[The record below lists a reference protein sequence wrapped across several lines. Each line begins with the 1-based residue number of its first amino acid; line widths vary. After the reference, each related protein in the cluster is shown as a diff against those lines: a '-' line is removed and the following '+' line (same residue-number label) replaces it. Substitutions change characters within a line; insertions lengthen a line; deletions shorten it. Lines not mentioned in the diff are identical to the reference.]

1 MKKYLVF
8 LVLLFSVTI
17 VNANSI
23 QYYDGSC
30 YYDGSALFEFNS
42 IDTNNKI
49 FTSGINLT
57 ASYLLYDVIPQNKV
71 GLEGVWSREFI
82 IQSDDTQKEFATFK
96 TKEVSFTKRG
106 NYLIEATYNLGNQT
120 YITNGTL
127 VCPEFVFSCTNLYL
141 EIVNCT
147 TIDNAE
153 FEANLVVRGLNQS
166 VYRSLDLY
174 NDVAYY
180 FVLDKRYTDKE
191 GKYSDRGSIPF
202 NHEFDAL
209 DDNKYVLRAKLDD
222 NNVRSLTMKFL
233 GMNECLDGRNYLGL
247 ELYSNKECTST
258 SRIVKEEQV
267 LTYIEPEEILNITN
281 ITFGNNVME
290 NGVSSDKGN
299 GFLKFWVIFL
309 ILVVI
314 FFLIK
319 RLINKNKAKEIYG
332 K

>member
-1 MKKYLVF
+1 MKNYLFF
-8 LVLLFSVTI
+8 LIFLLAINI

-57 ASYLLYDVIPQNKV
+57 ASYLLYDVIPQNKI
-71 GLEGVWSREFI
+71 GLQGVWSREFI

-106 NYLIEATYNLGNQT
+106 NYLIEATYNLENQT

-174 NDVAYY
+174 NDIAYY

-222 NNVRSLTMKFL
+222 NNVRSFTMKFL

-267 LTYIEPEEILNITN
+267 LTYIEPEELFNLTN
-281 ITFGNNVME
+281 SNLENNVTG
-290 NGVSSDKGN
+290 NVDLSDKGN
-299 GFLKFWVIFL
+299 WFLKFGVISL
-309 ILVVI
+309 IIIGLI
-314 FFLIK
+314 ILIK
-319 RLINKNKAKEIYG
+319 RLINKSKSKKIPW
-332 K
+332 

>member
-1 MKKYLVF
+1 MKNYLFF
-8 LVLLFSVTI
+8 LIFLLAINI

-106 NYLIEATYNLGNQT
+106 NYLIEATYNLENQT

-174 NDVAYY
+174 NDIAYY

-267 LTYIEPEEILNITN
+267 LTYIEPEELFNLTN
-281 ITFGNNVME
+281 SNLENNVTG
-290 NGVSSDKGN
+290 NVDLSDKGN
-299 GFLKFWVIFL
+299 WFLKFGVISL
-309 ILVVI
+309 IIIGLI
-314 FFLIK
+314 ILIK
-319 RLINKNKAKEIYG
+319 RLINKSKSKKIPW
-332 K
+332 

>member
-1 MKKYLVF
+1 MKKILIF
-8 LVLLFSVTI
+8 LIFLLAINI

-42 IDTNNKI
+42 IDTKNKI

-57 ASYLLYDVIPQNKV
+57 ASYLLYDVIPQNKI
-71 GLEGVWSREFI
+71 GLQGVWSREFI

-106 NYLIEATYNLGNQT
+106 NYLIEATYNLENQT

-147 TIDNAE
+147 TIDNHE

-174 NDVAYY
+174 NDIAYY

-267 LTYIEPEEILNITN
+267 LTYIEPEELFNLTN
-281 ITFGNNVME
+281 SNLENNVTG
-290 NGVSSDKGN
+290 NVDLSDKGN
-299 GFLKFWVIFL
+299 WFLKFGVISL
-309 ILVVI
+309 IIIGLI
-314 FFLIK
+314 ILIK
-319 RLINKNKAKEIYG
+319 RLINKSKSKKIPW
-332 K
+332 